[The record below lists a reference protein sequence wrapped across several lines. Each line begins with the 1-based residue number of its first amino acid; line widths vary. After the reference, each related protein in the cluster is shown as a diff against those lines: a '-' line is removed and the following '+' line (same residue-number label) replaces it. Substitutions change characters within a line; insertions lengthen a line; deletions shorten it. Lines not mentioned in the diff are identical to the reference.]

1 MKYLLTERT
10 LGSSVT
16 IKITEQE
23 YKKIK
28 TTKNNLLEIFYIEEK
43 FDILIS
49 NYLEFELD
57 LLKYAA
63 YHMVRGSETHTEL
76 HRGLNQITRRII
88 NLLSTGRLYL
98 DQSIHNLNN
107 IPSIKS
113 INIEEIKKE
122 KNKQYD
128 QYLGYRVME
137 ALRNYIQHRGYPIQN
152 LTYNRKLVGKDPNKR
167 CLFSI
172 TPYIQVQ
179 EFEKDN
185 KFKKRVL
192 KEIKLLGEKVDLKP
206 LMREYVEALWNIH
219 AKIRE
224 LLKSDILEWEKLF
237 QNTFNKFQS
246 KNSKIRSIIS
256 LSAIKQN
263 ENGLHI
269 DSIEI
274 NKFIIEYRQELQ
286 RKNSTFIDL
295 SKRYVTNEII

>member
-10 LGSSVT
+10 FGSSVT

-28 TTKNNLLEIFYIEEK
+28 TAKNNLLEIFYIEEK
-43 FDILIS
+43 FDILIG

-63 YHMVRGSETHTEL
+63 HHMVRGSGTHTEL

-137 ALRNYIQHRGYPIQN
+137 ALRNYVQHRGYPIQS
-152 LTYNRKLVGKDPNKR
+152 LTYNNKLVGKDSNEKY
-167 CLFSI
+167 LFSI

-185 KFKKRVL
+185 KFKKEVL

-224 LLKSDILEWEKLF
+224 LLKSDILEWEQLF
-237 QNTFNKFQS
+237 QNTINKFQS
-246 KNSKIRSIIS
+246 KNSKIRSIIG
-256 LSAIKQN
+256 LSAVKQN
-263 ENGLHI
+263 ENGSYI

-274 NKFIIEYRQELQ
+274 DKFIIEYRQELQ
-286 RKNSTFIDL
+286 RKNSTFVNL

>member
-28 TTKNNLLEIFYIEEK
+28 TAKNNLLEIFYIEEK
-43 FDILIS
+43 FDILIG

-63 YHMVRGSETHTEL
+63 HHMVRGSGTHTEL

-137 ALRNYIQHRGYPIQN
+137 ALRNYVQHRGYPIQS
-152 LTYNRKLVGKDPNKR
+152 LTYNNKLVGKDSNER
-167 CLFSI
+167 YLFSI

-185 KFKKRVL
+185 KFKKEVL

-224 LLKSDILEWEKLF
+224 LLKSDILEWEQLF
-237 QNTFNKFQS
+237 QNTIERLQS
-246 KNSKIRSIIS
+246 KNSKIRSIIG
-256 LSAIKQN
+256 LSAVKQN
-263 ENGLHI
+263 EDGSYI

-274 NKFIIEYRQELQ
+274 DKFIIEYRQELQ
-286 RKNSTFIDL
+286 RKNSTFVNL

>member
-10 LGSSVT
+10 LGSSVY
-16 IKITEQE
+16 IKIDEHE

-28 TTKNNLLEIFYIEEK
+28 TVKNNLLEIFYIEEK
-43 FDILIS
+43 FDIFIG

-63 YHMVRGSETHTEL
+63 YHMVRGYGTHNEL
-76 HRGLNQITRRII
+76 HRGLNQIIRRII

-128 QYLGYRVME
+128 QYLGYRAME
-137 ALRNYIQHRGYPIQN
+137 ALRNYVQHRGYPIQG
-152 LTYNRKLVGKDPNKR
+152 LTYNNKLVGKDPNEKY
-167 CLFSI
+167 LFSI

-185 KFKKRVL
+185 KFKKEVL
-192 KEIKLLGEKVDLKP
+192 EEIKRLGEKVDLKP
-206 LMREYVEALWNIH
+206 LIREYVEALWNIH

-237 QNTFNKFQS
+237 QNTINKVPNN
-246 KNSKIRSIIS
+246 NSKIRSNIS
-256 LSAIKQN
+256 LSAVKQN
-263 ENGLHI
+263 EDGSYV
-269 DSIEI
+269 DPIEI
-274 NKFIIEYRQELQ
+274 DKFIIEYRQELQ
-286 RKNSTFIDL
+286 RKNSTFINL
-295 SKRYVTNEII
+295 SKRYVTNEVI

>member
-16 IKITEQE
+16 IKITEEE

-28 TTKNNLLEIFYIEEK
+28 TARNNLLEIFYIEEK
-43 FDILIS
+43 FDILIG

-63 YHMVRGSETHTEL
+63 HHMVRGSENRTEL

-137 ALRNYIQHRGYPIQN
+137 ALRNYVQHRGYPVQS
-152 LTYNRKLVGKDPNKR
+152 LTYNNKLVGKDPNER
-167 CLFSI
+167 YLFSI
-172 TPYIQVQ
+172 TPYIRVQ

-185 KFKKRVL
+185 KFKKEVL

-224 LLKSDILEWEKLF
+224 LLKSDILEWEQLF
-237 QNTFNKFQS
+237 QNTINKFQG
-246 KNSKIRSIIS
+246 KNSKIRSIIG
-256 LSAIKQN
+256 LSAVKQN
-263 ENGLHI
+263 EGGSYI

-274 NKFIIEYRQELQ
+274 DKFIIEYRQELQ
-286 RKNSTFIDL
+286 RKNSTFINL

>member
-10 LGSSVT
+10 LGSSVY
-16 IKITEQE
+16 IKIDEHE

-28 TTKNNLLEIFYIEEK
+28 TVKNNLLEIFYIEEK
-43 FDILIS
+43 FDIFIG

-63 YHMVRGSETHTEL
+63 YHMVRGYGTHNEL
-76 HRGLNQITRRII
+76 HRGLNQIIRRII

-113 INIEEIKKE
+113 VNIEEIKKE

-128 QYLGYRVME
+128 QHLGYRAME
-137 ALRNYIQHRGYPIQN
+137 ALRNYVQHRGYPIQG
-152 LTYNRKLVGKDPNKR
+152 LTYNNKLVGKDPNEKY
-167 CLFSI
+167 LFSI

-185 KFKKRVL
+185 KFKKEVL
-192 KEIKLLGEKVDLKP
+192 EEIKRLGEKVDLKP
-206 LMREYVEALWNIH
+206 LIREYVEALWNIH

-237 QNTFNKFQS
+237 QNTINKIPNN
-246 KNSKIRSIIS
+246 NSKIRSNIS
-256 LSAIKQN
+256 LSAVKQN
-263 ENGLHI
+263 EDGSYI
-269 DSIEI
+269 DPIEI
-274 NKFIIEYRQELQ
+274 DKFIIEYRQELQ
-286 RKNSTFIDL
+286 RKNSTFINL
-295 SKRYVTNEII
+295 SKSYVTNEVI

>member
-10 LGSSVT
+10 LGSSVY
-16 IKITEQE
+16 IKIDEHE

-28 TTKNNLLEIFYIEEK
+28 TVKNNLLEIFYIEEK
-43 FDILIS
+43 FDIFIG

-63 YHMVRGSETHTEL
+63 YHMVRGYGTHNEL
-76 HRGLNQITRRII
+76 HRGLNQIIRRII

-113 INIEEIKKE
+113 IIIEEIKKE

-128 QYLGYRVME
+128 QHLGYRAMK
-137 ALRNYIQHRGYPIQN
+137 ALRNYVQHRGYPIQG
-152 LTYNRKLVGKDPNKR
+152 LTYNNKLVGKDPNEKY
-167 CLFSI
+167 LFSI

-185 KFKKRVL
+185 KFKKEVL
-192 KEIKLLGEKVDLKP
+192 EEIKRLGEKVDLKP
-206 LMREYVEALWNIH
+206 LIREYVEALWNIH

-237 QNTFNKFQS
+237 QNTINKIS
-246 KNSKIRSIIS
+246 NNNSKIRSNIS
-256 LSAIKQN
+256 LSAVKQN
-263 ENGLHI
+263 EDGSYI
-269 DSIEI
+269 DPIEI
-274 NKFIIEYRQELQ
+274 DKFIIEYRQELQ
-286 RKNSTFIDL
+286 RKNSTFINL
-295 SKRYVTNEII
+295 SKRYVTNEVI